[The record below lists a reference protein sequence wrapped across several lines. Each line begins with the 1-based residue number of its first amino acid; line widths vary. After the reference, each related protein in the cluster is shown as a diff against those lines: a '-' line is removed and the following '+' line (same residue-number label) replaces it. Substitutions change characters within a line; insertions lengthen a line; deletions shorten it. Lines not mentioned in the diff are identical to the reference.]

1 MSAEHADGVRLAHV
15 EVDSPGGRSVVTLS
29 FYGDLT
35 PVEATA
41 AFLRDLADV
50 VVTGSGV
57 LLEVAEQLER
67 ARGSAP
73 PAAPPRAPS
82 ATFHPQGTV
91 IPDGSS

>member
-1 MSAEHADGVRLAHV
+1 MSADGVRLAHV

-50 VVTGSGV
+50 VVTGSGL
-57 LLEVAEQLER
+57 LLEVAEQLESSR
-67 ARGSAP
+67 ASAP
-73 PAAPPRAPS
+73 PDPARKPS
-82 ATFHPQGTV
+82 AKFHPQGTV